1 MQVAGAWDRCRM
13 LRESKG
19 DEQAITIATTLA
31 LFVAVT
37 LVGVAALVLLERLS
51 DPSNQA
57 QNAVILAAE
66 AAAVVVSGRYLI
78 RHRRP

>member
-1 MQVAGAWDRCRM
+1 M
-13 LRESKG
+13 LSQANR
-19 DEQAITIATTLA
+19 DEQAVTIATTLA

-51 DPSNQA
+51 DPSNQT
-57 QNAVILAAE
+57 QNAVILVAE
-66 AAAVVVSGRYLI
+66 AAAVVISGRYLV

>member
-1 MQVAGAWDRCRM
+1 M
-13 LRESKG
+13 LSQSRR
-19 DEQAITIATTLA
+19 DEQAVTIATTLA

-51 DPSNQA
+51 DPSNRA

-66 AAAVVVSGRYLI
+66 AAAIVVSGRYLL